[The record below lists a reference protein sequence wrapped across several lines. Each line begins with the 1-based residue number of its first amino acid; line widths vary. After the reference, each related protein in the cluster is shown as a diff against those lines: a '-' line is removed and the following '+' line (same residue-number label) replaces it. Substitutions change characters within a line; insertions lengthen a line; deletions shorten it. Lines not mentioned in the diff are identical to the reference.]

1 MAKISKIL
9 LNSLFVAATTAENWL
24 VTSCNDETLDVS

>member
-1 MAKISKIL
+1 MAKISKLL
-9 LNSLFVAATTAENWL
+9 LNSLFIASASAENWL